1 MNVFSYLNA
10 FAKVYLEIKIQ
21 KRFNRRFLIPYLNN
35 LEQQHG
41 GIFPKAQVKKILNY
55 YGLFIPS
62 VLCASYK
69 RLYGKK
75 LTEEER
81 KRVTLFGILTP
92 VGDDLFDIDK
102 LDVASIR
109 AITYTPDAYDATTFS
124 SKVAKQIQSYLI
136 NSVPNKEA
144 YIRAS
149 KNVFEIQL
157 ETIRQTN
164 PAITNS
170 EIEEITYAKG
180 GYSVIIYHQT
190 LDENA
195 SPEMWKALYNIGAL
209 MQFAND
215 CFDIYKDIHD
225 GIFTLTS
232 RCEDYKD
239 LKKLYL
245 EKVKEANASVR
256 QLPYST
262 SMKNEFL
269 IIMHAII
276 SQGLVAIDQMIRLQG
291 RLGHPVNC
299 KDIERKELIT
309 DMQKAKNIARWM
321 RYAYQLPKL

>member
-1 MNVFSYLNA
+1 MNVFPYLKA
-10 FAKVYLEIKIQ
+10 LAKVYVEIRIQ
-21 KRFNRRFLIPYLNN
+21 KGFNKKFLIPYLHN
-35 LEQQHG
+35 LEQKYDST
-41 GIFPKAQVKKILNY
+41 FPPPQVKKILNY

-102 LDVASIR
+102 LDVESIR
-109 AITYTPDAYDATTFS
+109 SITYTPDAYNALTFS

-136 NSVPNKEA
+136 QSVPNKEA
-144 YIRAS
+144 YIKAS
-149 KNVFEIQL
+149 KDVFEIQL
-157 ETIRQTN
+157 ETIKQTN
-164 PAITNS
+164 PLIS
-170 EIEEITYAKG
+170 IEEIERITYAKG
-180 GYSVIIYHQT
+180 GFSVIIYHQT

-195 SPEMWKALYNIGAL
+195 TPEMWQALYEIGAL

-225 GIFTLTS
+225 GIFTLAS
-232 RCEDYKD
+232 RCEDYKL

-245 EKVKEANASVR
+245 SRVKQANALVR
-256 QLPYST
+256 LLPYST
-262 SMKNEFL
+262 SKKNEFL

-276 SQGLVAIDQMIRLQG
+276 SQGLVAIDQMIRLQEK
-291 RLGHPVNC
+291 LGHPVNC
-299 KDIERKELIT
+299 IDMERKELIT
-309 DMQKAKNIARWM
+309 DMQKAGNITRWM
-321 RYAYQLPKL
+321 RYAYQLPQL